1 MSDPQPSPTA
11 TCKAGDELHGFRITR
26 VTHIPEIRVT
36 AYEAVHEV
44 TGAQVLHL
52 HSDDRE
58 NWYATTFRTP
68 PPDSTGVAHILEHS
82 VLAGSRKYPVR
93 DAFNELGKGSLRTFL
108 NAFTAPD
115 FTCYPV
121 ASQVRADF
129 YNLAAVYT
137 DLVLRPLL
145 RENTFRQ
152 EGHHLEVGEDGT
164 LTVSGIVYNEMKGA
178 YSSPERVAESTTL
191 QALFPDTPYGV
202 ESGGHPDRIPDLT
215 YEGFREFHR
224 RFYSPSNCRV
234 FFYGNIPTA
243 DHLAF
248 LASQLT
254 GFARLDVDSAVPEQG
269 QWTAPRRVQKHYPA
283 GPDEPLE
290 HKTTVN
296 IAWLTAPMG
305 DAAERLVLE
314 VLAEALVGNAAG
326 PLRQALVDSGL
337 GEDLSP
343 STGLQ
348 SWFRQ
353 LPFVVGLRGTD
364 PQKAA
369 EIESLALSTLETIAR
384 DGLPGDLI
392 EAALHQVEFKGR
404 EISPQRALEHLFRC
418 MVCWLHDLDPV
429 EPLRFPTL
437 VAALRERW
445 GREPHLFRDAARRWL
460 VENQHRVC
468 AVVAPSRT
476 LAAESET
483 RLRERLA
490 GLQATMSQET
500 IAEIRRNAEALL
512 DEQRAKETPEALAT
526 LPQLRLDQI
535 PREAETLPGTQRDE
549 SGVPIHE
556 HDIFTNGVA
565 YLDILFD
572 VSDLSEQMQALLPL
586 FGAACTGM
594 GAAGQDYAAF
604 ATRQS
609 LVTGGVD
616 FELKARDRLRGEGTI
631 QLFALRAGALARNIP
646 QMVDVIRD
654 VLVSGDLNDA
664 VRLKDILSEERNGH
678 RAVIGPRGHLFA
690 WRSAAASL
698 SLAGWR
704 DEQWH
709 GVTQARFLSEL
720 ARAYESDGD
729 RIRDDLR
736 RVRDAVFRRGR
747 AVLNLT
753 GDAESLAALR
763 GPVAELLGGLTSG
776 GIPAAEALPAMPRH
790 SRGWVLPGSVC
801 YVARVY
807 PVPKHNDPEA
817 PALMALASHFG
828 DGILYKKIRV
838 EGGAYGGMAVYN
850 PNLGQFAL
858 LSYRDPNL
866 EKTLDVYDRAFAGFI
881 EEEIDADTLRKVII
895 GTVADLD
902 RPMHP
907 ATRGRIAFER
917 KLAGVTDED
926 RQRFRTSLLALDVD
940 SMRRASRAW
949 LLGAAEVRQ
958 AVVAPKERIE
968 AANATLAVPFEIEGV
983 E

>member
-1 MSDPQPSPTA
+1 MCDIQPCPTA
-11 TCKAGDELHGFRITR
+11 TCKAGDKLHGFRITR
-26 VTHIPEIRVT
+26 VTPIPEIRVT
-36 AYEAVHEV
+36 AYEALHEV

-93 DAFNELGKGSLRTFL
+93 DAFNELGKASLRTFL

-215 YEGFREFHR
+215 YEGFREFHH

-234 FFYGNIPTA
+234 FFYGSIATV

-248 LASQLT
+248 LAGQLE
-254 GFARLDVDSAVPEQG
+254 GFARLDVDSAVPEQER
-269 QWTAPRRVQKHYPA
+269 WTAPRPVQNHYPA

-290 HKTTVN
+290 RKTTVN

-305 DAAERLVLE
+305 DSAERLVLE

-326 PLRQALVDSGL
+326 PLRRALVDSGL

-348 SWFRQ
+348 GWFRQ
-353 LPFVVGLRGTD
+353 VPFVVGLRGTD
-364 PQKAA
+364 PENAA
-369 EIESLALSTLETIAR
+369 EIEALALSTLETIAR
-384 DGLPGDLI
+384 EGLPRDLI
-392 EAALHQVEFKGR
+392 EAAFHQVEFKGR
-404 EISPQRALEHLFRC
+404 EISPQRALEHLFRA
-418 MVCWLHDLDPV
+418 MVCWLHDLDPL

-437 VAALRERW
+437 VTALRERW
-445 GREPHLFRDAARRWL
+445 EREPHIFRDAARRWL
-460 VENQHRVC
+460 LENQHRVQ
-468 AVVAPSRT
+468 AVIAPSRT

-490 GLQATMSQET
+490 GLQATMSPER
-500 IAEIRRNAEALL
+500 IAEIRRDAEALL
-512 DEQRAKETPEALAT
+512 EEQRAKEAPEALAT

-535 PREAETLPGTQRDE
+535 PREAETLPATQRDE

-572 VSDLSEQMQALLPL
+572 ISDLPEEMQALLPL

-604 ATRQS
+604 ATRRS
-609 LVTGGVD
+609 LVTGDVD
-616 FELKARDRLRGEGTI
+616 VELKARDRLRGEGTT
-631 QLFALRAGALARNIP
+631 QLFALRASALARNIP
-646 QMVDVIRD
+646 RMVEVIRD
-654 VLVSGDLNDA
+654 VLVSGDLDDA
-664 VRLKDILSEERNGH
+664 VRLKDIMNEERNSH
-678 RAVIGPRGHLFA
+678 RAVIGPRGHVFA

-709 GVTQARFLSEL
+709 GITQARYLGEL
-720 ARAYESDGD
+720 ARRYESDGD
-729 RIRDDLR
+729 RIRDDLG

-747 AVLNLT
+747 AMLNLT

-763 GPVAELLGGLTSG
+763 GPVAELLGRLTPG
-776 GIPAAEALPAMPRH
+776 GTPTAEAKPAMPRR
-790 SRGWVLPGSVC
+790 SRGWALPGRVC
-801 YVARVY
+801 YVARVF
-807 PVPKHNDPEA
+807 PVPRHNDPAA
-817 PALMALASHFG
+817 PALLALASHLG

-838 EGGAYGGMAVYN
+838 EGGAYGGLAVYN

-866 EKTLDVYDRAFAGFI
+866 EKTLEVYDGALVGFL
-881 EEEIDADTLRKVII
+881 EEEIDADTQRKVII

-907 ATRGRIAFER
+907 ATRGRVAFDR
-917 KLAGVTDED
+917 MLAGVTDED
-926 RQRFRTSLLALDVD
+926 RQRFRTSVLALDAEA
-940 SMRRASRAW
+940 MRRAAHAW
-949 LLGAAEVRQ
+949 LLGAAGARQ

-968 AANATLAVPFEIEGV
+968 AANATLSVPFEIESV

>member
-1 MSDPQPSPTA
+1 MPDTQPCPPP

-26 VTHIPEIRVT
+26 VTPIPEIRVT
-36 AYEAVHEV
+36 AYEAVHHA

-93 DAFNELGKGSLRTFL
+93 DAFNELGKASLRTFL

-152 EGHHLEVGEDGT
+152 EGHHLEVSEDGT

-178 YSSPERVAESTTL
+178 YSSAERVAESTTQ
-191 QALFPDTPYGV
+191 QAIFPDTPYGV
-202 ESGGHPDRIPDLT
+202 ESGGHPDQIPDLT

-224 RFYSPSNCRV
+224 RFYSPGNCRV
-234 FFYGNIPTA
+234 FFCGNIATA

-248 LASQLT
+248 LAGQFQ
-254 GFARLDVDSAVPEQG
+254 GFSRLEVDSAVPEQ
-269 QWTAPRRVQKHYPA
+269 QRWSAPREVHDHYPA
-283 GPDEPLE
+283 GPDEPLDR
-290 HKTTVN
+290 KTTVN
-296 IAWLTAPMG
+296 IAWLTASMA
-305 DAAERLVLE
+305 DSAERLILE
-314 VLAEALVGNAAG
+314 VLAEALIGNAAG

-348 SWFRQ
+348 GWFRQ

-364 PQKAA
+364 AEKAA
-369 EIESLALSTLETIAR
+369 EIEQLALSTLSRIAQ
-384 DGLPGDLI
+384 DGLPRDLI
-392 EAALHQVEFKGR
+392 EAAFHQVEFKGR
-404 EISPQRALEHLFRC
+404 EISPQRALEHLFRT

-429 EPLRFPTL
+429 EPLRFASL
-437 VAALRERW
+437 VTALRQRW
-445 GREPHLFRDAARRWL
+445 EREPHLFRDATRRWL
-460 VENQHRVC
+460 VDNQHRLR
-468 AVVAPSRT
+468 AVIAPSRT
-476 LAAESET
+476 LAAEGEA

-490 GLQATMSQET
+490 GLQAGMSEEQ
-500 IAEIRRNAEALL
+500 IARIRRDADALRE
-512 DEQRAKETPEALAT
+512 EQRAPETPEALAT

-535 PREAETLPGTQRDE
+535 PREAETIPGTGRSE
-549 SGVPIHE
+549 GEVPVHE
-556 HDIFTNGVA
+556 HDIFTNGIA

-572 VSDLSEQMQALLPL
+572 ISDLPEEMQALLPL

-594 GAAGQDYAAF
+594 GAAGESYATF

-609 LVTGGVD
+609 LVTGGVE
-616 FELKARDRLRGEGTI
+616 FELKARDRLRGDGTL
-631 QLFALRAGALARNIP
+631 QLFALRASALARNIP
-646 QMVDVIRD
+646 KMVQVLHDI
-654 VLVSGDLNDA
+654 LVSGDLDDTA
-664 VRLKDILSEERNGH
+664 RFKDILNEERNSH
-678 RAVIGPRGHLFA
+678 RATIGPRGHVFA

-709 GVTQARFLSEL
+709 GVTQVRFLGEL
-720 ARAYESDGD
+720 ARKYDSDGD
-729 RIRDDLR
+729 RIRQDLR

-747 AVLNLT
+747 AVINLT

-763 GPVAELLGGLTSG
+763 GPVADLLGGMASG
-776 GIPAAEALPAMPRH
+776 GSPAAEARPLM
-790 SRGWVLPGSVC
+790 SRRNPGWALPGHVC
-801 YVARVY
+801 YVARVH
-807 PVPKHNDPEA
+807 PAPTHNDPAA
-817 PALMALASHFG
+817 PALMALASHLAE
-828 DGILYKKIRV
+828 GILYKKIRV

-866 EKTLDVYDRAFAGFI
+866 EKTLEVYDSAVAAFL
-881 EEEIDADTLRKVII
+881 EEDIDADTQRKVII
-895 GTVADLD
+895 STVADLD

-907 ATRGRIAFER
+907 ATRGRVALDR
-917 KLAGVTDED
+917 RMAGVTDED
-926 RQRFRTSLLALDVD
+926 RQRFRTSVLALDAE
-940 SMRRASRAW
+940 SMRRAARAW
-949 LLGAAEVRQ
+949 LAGAGEIRQ

-968 AANATLAVPFEIEGV
+968 AANAMLSTPFEIESV